1 MHGDVMEF
9 SGQCVIIRNI
19 RVTDNSGDIPK
30 TFCSLQI
37 PNLNFLEAVNFQ
49 AIRSRRETDWNWNK
63 TEF

>member
-9 SGQCVIIRNI
+9 SGQYVIIRNI

-30 TFCSLQI
+30 TFCSMQI
-37 PNLNFLEAVNFQ
+37 PNLNFPGAVNFQ